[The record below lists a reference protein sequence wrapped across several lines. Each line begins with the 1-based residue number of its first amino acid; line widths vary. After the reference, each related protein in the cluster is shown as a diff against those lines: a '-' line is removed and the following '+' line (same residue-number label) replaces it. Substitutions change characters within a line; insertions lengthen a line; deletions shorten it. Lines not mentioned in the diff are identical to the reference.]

1 MSSLS
6 LSILAPRPAGPQ
18 PRDGLR
24 RALRRGGGGAYAAMI
39 HELSR
44 LRGLQ
49 VPLGLERGH
58 AAGGGGSHRLAV
70 DVVLDVP
77 RGEHTGHRR
86 LCRPGDDFD
95 VVIGQELNL
104 LAEDLGVRTMTDR
117 DEETVDRTFVES
129 TGL

>member
-6 LSILAPRPAGPQ
+6 LSKAAPRPAGPE

-24 RALRRGGGGAYAAMI
+24 RALRHRGVVAYAAMI

-44 LRGLQ
+44 LRGFQ

-58 AAGGGGSHRLAV
+58 AAGGGGRHRLAV

-77 RGEHTGHRR
+77 RGENTGHRR
-86 LCRPGDDFD
+86 LCRPRDDLN
-95 VVIGQELNL
+95 VVIGQELDL
-104 LAEDLGVRTMTDR
+104 PAEDLRVRTMADR
-117 DEETVDRTFVES
+117 DEETVDGTLVES
-129 TGL
+129 AGL

>member
-6 LSILAPRPAGPQ
+6 LSIAAPRPAGPQ
-18 PRDGLR
+18 PHDGLR
-24 RALRRGGGGAYAAMI
+24 CALRHRGVVTYAAMI

-44 LRGLQ
+44 LRGFQ

-77 RGEHTGHRR
+77 RGEHTGNRR
-86 LCRPGDDFD
+86 LCRPRDDFD
-95 VVIGQELNL
+95 VVIGQELDL

-117 DEETVDRTFVES
+117 NEETVDRTFVES
-129 TGL
+129 